1 MAIIK
6 QDNTIFNVSSDVI
19 FTAGGKYAHSS
30 NADASGNKFDADYFA
45 ENPNELLKSIN
56 AIEIDWNGAQTN
68 HPTYKTLNTT
78 GQFCA
83 LLNDLAKRVTNIE
96 NKANN
101 INYSINITPSNL
113 IIYTNASPSSI
124 QLTCNLIKN

>member
-1 MAIIK
+1 MA
-6 QDNTIFNVSSDVI
+6 TITQNNVNFNNVSVGSGAFNGWGTKYTNSLNLLD
-19 FTAGGKYAHSS
+19 GKY
-30 NADASGNKFDADYFA
+30 DPDP
-45 ENPNELLKSIN
+45 ENIEKSFN

-124 QLTCNLIKN
+124 QLTCKVIQN